1 MLTPCERKEKS
12 DYKKAL
18 FTTLNIS
25 QRLLRLL
32 TTHSLSQSFQSSKL
46 NLFPCKMRIAT
57 ILAACPTVVLAQS
70 TAEQYPY
77 GYWDVNVTSACT
89 DGCVGYLK
97 NFTIVFHDDNRIV
110 SDEQKE
116 YHCYSSW
123 AADTLVETKKCDNQ
137 YLDFAL
143 AEKTIWTQ
151 TCTWLLPSCSA
162 LFSLSR
168 LFLSFSR
175 VS

>member
-1 MLTPCERKEKS
+1 
-12 DYKKAL
+12 
-18 FTTLNIS
+18 
-25 QRLLRLL
+25 
-32 TTHSLSQSFQSSKL
+32 
-46 NLFPCKMRIAT
+46 MRIAT
-57 ILAACPTVVLAQS
+57 ILAACSTAVLAQS

-137 YLDFAL
+137 YLDFVL
-143 AEKTIWTQ
+143 ADKTIWTQ
-151 TCTWLLPSCSA
+151 TYFEIFQHFYWGGRGEPYPAVTVRGGVNLRDSITYEVLE
-162 LFSLSR
+162 
-168 LFLSFSR
+168 
-175 VS
+175 